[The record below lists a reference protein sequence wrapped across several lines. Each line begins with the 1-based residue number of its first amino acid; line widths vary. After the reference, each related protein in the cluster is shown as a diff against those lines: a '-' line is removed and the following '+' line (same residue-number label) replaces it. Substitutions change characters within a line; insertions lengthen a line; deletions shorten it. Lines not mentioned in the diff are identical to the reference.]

1 MTTATSKRLT
11 ALVHAHA
18 ALHNDDLPYWEG
30 LAYRYG
36 SPILELGC
44 GSGRVLL
51 HLAAQGFALVGVD
64 NDPAALAFLEAH
76 LPGNL
81 QPKPEVHLADMRSL
95 DLSRRFPLII
105 LPCNTY
111 SMFTA
116 GERLAVLERVRQH
129 LAPGGC
135 FALSLPNPF
144 TLLDLPARSDFE
156 VEESFSDPLSGRS
169 VQVLSAWRKYGDKM
183 VVRWRYELL
192 LPEGQVLQEG
202 FKARHYL
209 VELET
214 YQAEIALAGLELA
227 ATWGDFEGEPFTED
241 SPYLILELHQQAQDH

>member
-1 MTTATSKRLT
+1 MKTAARQRLT

-18 ALHNDDLPYWEG
+18 GLHNDDLPYWEG
-30 LAYRYG
+30 LAHRYG
-36 SPILELGC
+36 NPILELGC

-51 HLAAQGFALVGVD
+51 HLAQHGFEMVGVD
-64 NDPAALAFLEAH
+64 NNPAALAFLEAH
-76 LPGNL
+76 LPGDL
-81 QPKPEVHLADMRSL
+81 QPKPEVHLADMRRL

-135 FALSLPNPF
+135 LALSLPNPF
-144 TLLDLPARSDFE
+144 VLLDLPVRSGFQE
-156 VEESFSDPLSGRS
+156 EESFSDPTSGS
-169 VQVLSAWRKYGDKM
+169 PVQVLSAWRKYGDRL

-192 LPEGQVLQEG
+192 QPDGQVLQEG

-209 VELET
+209 VELAA
-214 YQAEIALAGLELA
+214 YRAEFALAGFQMQSPS
-227 ATWGDFEGEPFTED
+227 GDFDGAPFTDE
-241 SPYLILELHQQAQDH
+241 SPYLILELSPRLN